1 MAFVFRAERK
11 INLATEETAKNPNIA
26 PGAYIG
32 LVETK
37 VKATR

>member
-11 INLATEETAKNPNIA
+11 IELASEETAKNPNIA

-32 LVETK
+32 LQELK
-37 VKATR
+37 VKQG

>member
-11 INLATEETAKNPNIA
+11 IDLAVEETAKNPNIA

-32 LVETK
+32 LMQKKIKMTS
-37 VKATR
+37 

>member
-32 LVETK
+32 LHDPDI
-37 VKATR
+37 KAPR